1 MIRKNYKASTLT
13 RLFSLGFKRYG
24 VKIISEEIV
33 WGSSFSK
40 RVLIDNIDKISYE
53 LRKSGEHSYYF
64 YIITDKREKEFRL
77 RYSLLEGTTYQELLR
92 DLKKM
97 NPKITLSEYLEK
109 FLSDEIKKIEFKFD
123 FTVHKGEIYKRGKE
137 FSQKYPSLDFFLVI
151 TCVFIF
157 ILITSIFAG
166 IGSYLLTQIFG
177 DSYQSYRL
185 VSILVSG
192 LSFSL
197 AIANIFMSLVS
208 QYLGNKLTI
217 ISLAITIIGL
227 CVGFLRIV

>member
-1 MIRKNYKASTLT
+1 MIRKNYETSALM
-13 RLFSLGFKRYG
+13 RIFSFGLYRYG
-24 VKIISEEIV
+24 VKINSEEIILT
-33 WGSSFSK
+33 GLFPK
-40 RVLIDNIDKISYE
+40 RILIDNIDKISYE
-53 LRKSGEHSYYF
+53 LRQSGKYSHYF
-64 YIITDKREKEFRL
+64 YIITDKRGKEFRL

-92 DLKKM
+92 DLIKL

-137 FSQKYPSLDFFLVI
+137 FSQKYPSLDFFLVL

-166 IGSYLLTQIFG
+166 AGSHLLAQIFG

-185 VSILVSG
+185 VSILISG
-192 LSFSL
+192 VSFSL
-197 AIANIFMSLVS
+197 ATANLFMSLVS

-217 ISLAITIIGL
+217 TSLATTVIGL
-227 CVGFLRIV
+227 CVGFL